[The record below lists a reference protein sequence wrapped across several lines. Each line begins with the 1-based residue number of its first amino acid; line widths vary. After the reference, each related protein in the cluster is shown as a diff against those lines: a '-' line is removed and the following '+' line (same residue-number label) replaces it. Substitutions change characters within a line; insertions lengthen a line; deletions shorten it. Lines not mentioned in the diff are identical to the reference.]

1 MHALHPDIAPETNRC
16 LLQSPFPETATIN
29 HRGHQRPLHINICS
43 RFPSMVWHYPYGSLL
58 LHPIKSIVQSL
69 RTLSRA
75 SITIRCLA
83 LLCIMCR
90 CTSRGAEPNQAIQ
103 FTTSSVRPS
112 RALACARH
120 RRSATGARHH
130 GQEIRSLPSAGVSF
144 LHRVYLS
151 LEQADTSRGI
161 STPGRIPLRVSLMPS
176 HP

>member
-75 SITIRCLA
+75 SITIPCLA

-103 FTTSSVRPS
+103 SPQALCGLVVHLPALVIAVPPLEHATT
-112 RALACARH
+112 A
-120 RRSATGARHH
+120 RRSGRCRPPEFPSCIECICHWSKLILLGASPH
-130 GQEIRSLPSAGVSF
+130 QAAF
-144 LHRVYLS
+144 LSECR
-151 LEQADTSRGI
+151 
-161 STPGRIPLRVSLMPS
+161 
-176 HP
+176 